1 MNEFKPSPIQVN
13 DTFIVTPSNIQGV
26 RWIDSTIHRDNRGY
40 FFEGYREEI
49 HRALSG
55 EFSLQTNISVS
66 KPNVLRGFHWHRRQ
80 FDFWSIAS
88 GLAQVVVV
96 DLKGY
101 DERVLG
107 PGQGV
112 IINPF
117 VGHGFLALS
126 DLVLIYNVS
135 EHHDPGRPDEQGFSA
150 TSYKKWMAPPE
161 SVIRSARDLDYD
173 NIAISPNMFR

>member
-1 MNEFKPSPIQVN
+1 MNEFKPTPIQVN
-13 DTFIVTPSNIQGV
+13 DTFRVTPSNIQGV
-26 RWIDSTIHRDNRGY
+26 RWIDSTVHTDNRGY

-55 EFSLQTNISVS
+55 DYAIQTNISVS
-66 KPNVLRGFHWHRRQ
+66 KPNVLRGFHWHRKQ
-80 FDFWSIAS
+80 HDFWSIAS

-126 DLVLIYNVS
+126 DLVLIYNVTQHYDS
-135 EHHDPGRPDEQGFSA
+135 GRPDEQGFSA
-150 TSYKKWMAPPE
+150 TFFQKWMTEPGKA
-161 SVIRSARDLDYD
+161 VRSARDLEYD
-173 NIAISPNMFR
+173 EMFLRPNISW

>member
-1 MNEFKPSPIQVN
+1 MNEFKPRPIQVN
-13 DTFIVTPSNIQGV
+13 DTFRVTPSNIQGV
-26 RWIDSTIHRDNRGY
+26 RWIDSVVHADNRGY

-55 EFSLQTNISVS
+55 DYAVQTNISVS
-66 KPNVLRGFHWHRRQ
+66 KPNTLRGFHWHRYQ
-80 FDFWSIAS
+80 HDFWSIAS

-96 DLKGY
+96 DAKGY

-112 IINPF
+112 IINPV

-126 DLVLIYNVS
+126 DLVLIYNVTR
-135 EHHDPGRPDEQGFSA
+135 HHDAGRPDEQGFSA
-150 TSYKKWMAPPE
+150 TYFRKWMADPPN
-161 SVIRSARDLDYD
+161 VIRSSRDLDYD
-173 NIAISPNMFR
+173 KTTPTPNFFW